1 MPTIVLTR
9 LADLRAGDVILS
21 LDGRRYRTPLR
32 VTDALGPIAPGSP
45 VHGVRLE
52 PPNPASGI
60 DPQKKWMKLT
70 PRRNFGSSSQKA
82 IDPAT
87 LIKLSLVT

>member
-60 DPQKKWMKLT
+60 ERVFYP
-70 PRRNFGSSSQKA
+70 SQM
-82 IDPAT
+82 DGHRLEVERPAP
-87 LIKLSLVT
+87 LHYHSPEQYY